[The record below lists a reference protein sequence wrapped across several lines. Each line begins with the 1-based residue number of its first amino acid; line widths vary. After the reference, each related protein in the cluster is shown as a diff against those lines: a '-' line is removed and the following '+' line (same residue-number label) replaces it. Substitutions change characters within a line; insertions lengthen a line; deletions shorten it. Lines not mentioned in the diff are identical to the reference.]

1 VEEEVGHL
9 SPYHRGVQAIP
20 SVRHGDLVVLP
31 SDGHLL
37 GKSDDTIV
45 EHLDAWLP
53 DVLGLT

>member
-1 VEEEVGHL
+1 
-9 SPYHRGVQAIP
+9 VQAIP

-53 DVLGLT
+53 DVLGLI